1 MTQRLP
7 ESTSRE
13 GILRFISEN
22 DVKILNL
29 CHTPQDGRLKTLSF
43 DATNDGKIDEVLE
56 SGERVDGSSLFSFLE
71 PGKSD
76 IFIEPRPNTAFINP
90 FSKTSTLNVLC
101 NYLDADGN
109 PLQSA
114 PQNALARAEKKLL
127 ASSGITLKALAELE
141 FYVISKRLGEPLF
154 PASPDSNYQE
164 SSPFT
169 RFEDLRNEIISTL
182 SSIGIAIKYGHSEVG
197 RLAEGDDEFLEQQE
211 IELSPQNLK
220 RMAESVAISKW
231 AIRNVCAKH
240 EVSVSFAPKITLEH
254 AGTGMHV
261 HLCAVKGG
269 RNIVADQH
277 RGLSSVA
284 QKIIGGILKFAPSLC
299 AFANPTPASYVRFI
313 ARKESP
319 MHICW
324 SYRNRLALIRIPLWP
339 RVKEGTRRKD
349 ECGETF
355 EYRASD
361 ALANP
366 YLLFAGLA
374 LAADYGLANP
384 QEALRISEHLRVDGG
399 DPKQRLKTLPLSC
412 SDSANNLER
421 NRRLYEADN
430 VFPRKLIDKTIESL
444 KSYKDGHLWQELKD
458 KPDEADKMLKQYRH
472 CG

>member
-7 ESTSRE
+7 ESTSKE
-13 GILRFISEN
+13 GILHFIAEN

-29 CHTPQDGRLKTLSF
+29 CHIPQDGRLKTLSF
-43 DATNDGKIDEVLE
+43 DATNHGKINETLE
-56 SGERVDGSSLFSFLE
+56 GGERVDGSSLFSFLE

-76 IFIEPRPNTAFINP
+76 IFIEPRPDTAFINP
-90 FSKTSTLNVLC
+90 FSKTLTLNVLC
-101 NYLDADGN
+101 NYLDAEGN

-114 PQNALARAEKKLL
+114 PQSVLVRAEKKLL
-127 ASSGITLKALAELE
+127 GSSGITLKALAELE

-154 PASPDSNYQE
+154 PANPDSNYHE

-182 SSIGIAIKYGHSEVG
+182 SGIGITVKYGHSEVG
-197 RLAEGDDEFLEQQE
+197 QLADDDCEFFEQQE
-211 IELSPQNLK
+211 IELSPQNLT
-220 RMAESVAISKW
+220 RMAESVAVSKW

-240 EVSVSFAPKITLEH
+240 EVSVSFAPKISLEH
-254 AGTGMHV
+254 AGTGMHI
-261 HLCAVKGG
+261 HLCAVKGHK
-269 RNIVADQH
+269 NIVADQH
-277 RGLSSVA
+277 RSLSGEA
-284 QKIIGGILKFAPSLC
+284 QKIIGGTLKFAPSLC
-299 AFANPTPASYVRFI
+299 AFANPTPVSYMRFI

-319 MHICW
+319 IHICW
-324 SYRNRLALIRIPLWP
+324 SYRNRLALVRIPLWP
-339 RVKEGTRRKD
+339 RVKEEMRRKN

-355 EYRASD
+355 EYRGSD

-374 LAADYGLANP
+374 LAADYGLTNP

-399 DPKQRLKTLPLSC
+399 DRGQRLKTLPFSC
-412 SDSANNLER
+412 SDSARNLER
-421 NRRLYEADN
+421 DRQFYEADN

-444 KSYKDGHLWQELKD
+444 KSYEDGNLWQELKD

-472 CG
+472 FG

>member
-1 MTQRLP
+1 MIQRLM
-7 ESTSRE
+7 ESVTKE
-13 GILRFISEN
+13 GLLRFISEN
-22 DVKILNL
+22 DVRILNL
-29 CHTPQDGRLKTLSF
+29 CHIPQDGRLKTLSF
-43 DATNDGKIDEVLE
+43 DATDPGKIDEVLE

-76 IFIEPRPNTAFINP
+76 IFIEPRPNTAFTNP
-90 FSKTSTLNVLC
+90 FSKTLTLNVLC
-101 NYLDADGN
+101 NYLDAEGK

-114 PQNALARAEKKLL
+114 PQSVLARAERKLQT
-127 ASSGITLKALAELE
+127 SNGVTLKALAELE
-141 FYVISKRLGEPLF
+141 FYIISKRIAEPLF
-154 PASPDSNYQE
+154 PASSDSNYHE

-182 SSIGIAIKYGHSEVG
+182 SSIGIPVKYGHSEVG
-197 RLAEGDDEFLEQQE
+197 QRADDDDEFFEQQE
-211 IELSPQNLK
+211 IELSPQNLT

-240 EVSVSFAPKITLEH
+240 EVSVSFAPKISLEH

-261 HLCAVKGG
+261 HLCVVKGH

-277 RGLSSVA
+277 RSLSSEA

-299 AFANPTPASYVRFI
+299 AFANPTPISYMRFI

-339 RVKEGTRRKD
+339 RVEQEIRRKD

-361 ALANP
+361 AFANP

-374 LAADYGLANP
+374 LAADYGLTNP
-384 QEALRISEHLRVDGG
+384 QEALRISEHLRVD
-399 DPKQRLKTLPLSC
+399 DSDRKQSLKTLPLTC
-412 SDSANNLER
+412 SDSARNLER
-421 NRRLYEADN
+421 DRQLYEAGN
-430 VFPRKLIDKTIESL
+430 VFPTKLIDKTIESL
-444 KSYKDGHLWQELKD
+444 KSYKDEHLWQELKD

-472 CG
+472 FG